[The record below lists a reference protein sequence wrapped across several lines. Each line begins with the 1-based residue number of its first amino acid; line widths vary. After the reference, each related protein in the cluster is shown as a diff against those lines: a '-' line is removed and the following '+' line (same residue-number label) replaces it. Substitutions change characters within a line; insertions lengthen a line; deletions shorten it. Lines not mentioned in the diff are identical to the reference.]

1 MMQRLQTLF
10 NRLAGVASFE
20 ADRLALAHAIYGE
33 RDCRYAALETPAYL
47 SPGPRLAGSLKPE
60 GRAVSDEFS
69 PIESGRR
76 SRRAPCAAY
85 CLHMNAS

>member
-33 RDCRYAALETPAYL
+33 QDRYYATFETPTYL
-47 SPGPRLAGSLKPE
+47 RRQAGVLR
-60 GRAVSDEFS
+60 GR
-69 PIESGRR
+69 
-76 SRRAPCAAY
+76 
-85 CLHMNAS
+85 